1 MRMRPA
7 ETDNGPYMT
16 NLTSPTTKFL
26 DELELIMKTAY
37 EEFLFRGSGDEA
49 AAIGERLTRRTR
61 SQMVRGMSPETA
73 QRVTKML
80 GQRAKIGSFLKNETE
95 EISPLE
101 DLATLITYAIL
112 PDRDEA
118 RRHASR
124 IFYSA
129 GDQFLAAKDK
139 KSAAISF
146 TNSALCTLELF
157 YPTKEELWS
166 AHKTLS
172 VTREWRQKGSV
183 DSAYNNFQFS
193 LATKKLV
200 DIGEKSP
207 SPEIFQKILRGF
219 DRANQL
225 FHRHDHAF
233 DVGTY
238 HRNIVETLTTWLN
251 WQRSITERDCANS
264 IPELA
269 PLHNQWP
276 TASNQQLVST
286 LRVNPSALGFDQTP
300 SWVPQQSTILRQSID
315 QLPRLDDRLDAARN
329 FAHSHPDASDELEL
343 GINRL
348 RSILAPLRGQ
358 PPLPFDELE
367 AIWAT
372 KDYETYVSRG
382 LQVLSVSAIAKET
395 SHKYGQALSR
405 IREAILSMRLAWPEE
420 RLHKL
425 LRRYPS
431 ELRFTA
437 CELGR
442 LQLWEDAFHL
452 LELTRGLIAS
462 NSASLTHSENMTSA
476 SEDDFMWI
484 HLTHSPA
491 GAYAIGTQSGRYFGA
506 EFPQLSGSILASLF
520 SGFHPPGLLSPG
532 RSRETRG
539 DSVARI
545 SAALIPIAEWILNQN
560 SKTVVLQ
567 PGGYFQAFP
576 IWSVGA
582 MPDAIERGDI
592 FLFQVPS
599 QSLSA
604 NKSNPTVPCR
614 NSISVQEAAAVPY
627 QNLLPQA
634 EKECSWI
641 VETASLSWTS
651 SLEAATPGS
660 ILHAA
665 MDNDFVHFAGHSSS
679 HHDPLQSALH
689 TYAGPLTVEKILS
702 SPTKAQLIV
711 LGSCESGL
719 PQNFQLQDEYLSV
732 QSAFWYS
739 GVNYIAGT
747 HWSVGDRA
755 AAAFAT
761 AFYGTLFAK
770 ISDEDLPVSH
780 AIYLSWVK
788 AVSTLRESFTDR
800 LDWAAFSLVGNPIDG
815 LSS

>member
-1 MRMRPA
+1 
-7 ETDNGPYMT
+7 MT

-37 EEFLFRGSGDEA
+37 EEFFFQGSEQEA
-49 AAIGERLTRRTR
+49 VEVGERLTKRTR
-61 SQMVRGMSPETA
+61 SQMVRGMSPETV

-80 GQRAKIGSFLKNETE
+80 GQRAKIGSFLKNVTE
-95 EISPLE
+95 EISPLG
-101 DLATLITYAIL
+101 DLAMLITYAIL

-124 IFYSA
+124 IFYRA
-129 GDQFLAAKDK
+129 GDQFIAAKDK

-157 YPTKEELWS
+157 YPTKDELWS

-172 VTREWRQKGSV
+172 TTREWRQKGSV
-183 DSAYNNFQFS
+183 DSAYNNFQLS

-200 DIGEKSP
+200 DMGEISP
-207 SPEIFQKILRGF
+207 SPEIFQEILRGF
-219 DRANQL
+219 DRAHQL
-225 FHRHDHAF
+225 FHKHDHAF

-251 WQRSITERDCANS
+251 WQRSIAERDLANS

-276 TASNQQLVST
+276 AASNQQLVST
-286 LRVNPSALGFDQTP
+286 LRVNPSVLGFDQTP
-300 SWVPQQSTILRQSID
+300 AWVPQQSTILSQSID
-315 QLPRLDDRLDAARN
+315 QIPHFDDRLDAARN
-329 FAHSHPDASDELEL
+329 FAYSHPDATDELEL

-348 RSILAPLRGQ
+348 RGILAPLRGQ
-358 PPLPFDELE
+358 PPLPFDELD

-382 LQVLSVSAIAKET
+382 LQVLSISATAKET
-395 SHKYGQALSR
+395 SHRYGQALSR
-405 IREAILSMRLAWPEE
+405 IREAILSVRLAWPEE
-420 RLHKL
+420 RLHGL
-425 LRRYPS
+425 LRRYPE
-431 ELRFTA
+431 ELRFAA

-442 LQLWEDAFHL
+442 LQQWEDAFHL

-462 NSASLTHSENMTSA
+462 NSASLMHSGERTSA
-476 SEDDFMWI
+476 PEDEFMWI
-484 HLTHSPA
+484 HLTHSPT
-491 GAYAIGTQSGRYFGA
+491 GTYAICAQSGRYFGA
-506 EFPQLSGSILASLF
+506 EFPQLSGSILAPLF

-532 RSRETRG
+532 GSRETRR
-539 DSVARI
+539 DSVVRI
-545 SAALIPIAEWILNQN
+545 SAVLIPVVEWILNQK
-560 SKTVVLQ
+560 SKTVVLH

-576 IWSVGA
+576 IWSVGP
-582 MPDAIERGDI
+582 MPGAIERGDI

-604 NKSNPTVPCR
+604 TKSNPTAPGK
-614 NSISVQEAAAVPY
+614 NSLSVQEAATVAY
-627 QNLLPQA
+627 QNPLPLA
-634 EKECSWI
+634 EEECSWI
-641 VETASLSWTS
+641 VESAPPSLAS
-651 SLEAATPGS
+651 SLETATPGS
-660 ILHAA
+660 ILQAG

-679 HHDPLQSALH
+679 HYDPLQSALH

-702 SPTKAQLIV
+702 SPAKAQLIV

-739 GVNYIAGT
+739 GVSYVAGT

-755 AAAFAT
+755 AAEFAT
-761 AFYGTLFAK
+761 AFYGMLFDK
-770 ISDEDLPVSH
+770 IFEDDLPVSH

-788 AVSTLRESFTDR
+788 AVGTLRESFTDH

-815 LSS
+815 LSN

>member
-1 MRMRPA
+1 MI
-7 ETDNGPYMT
+7 
-16 NLTSPTTKFL
+16 SPTTKFL
-26 DELELIMKTAY
+26 DELERIMKTAY
-37 EEFLFRGSGDEA
+37 KEFLFQGSEYEA

-61 SQMVRGMSPETA
+61 SQMVRGISPETA

-80 GQRAKIGSFLKNETE
+80 GQRAKIGSFLKSETE

-101 DLATLITYAIL
+101 DLAMLITYTIL

-124 IFYSA
+124 IFYRA
-129 GDQFLAAKDK
+129 GEQFIAAKDK
-139 KSAAISF
+139 KSAAISR

-157 YPTKEELWS
+157 YPTKDELWS
-166 AHKTLS
+166 AHKILS
-172 VTREWRQKGSV
+172 TTREWRQKGSV
-183 DSAYNNFQFS
+183 DSAYNNFQLS

-200 DIGEKSP
+200 DIGEIPP

-219 DRANQL
+219 DRADQL
-225 FHRHDHAF
+225 FHKHDHAF
-233 DVGTY
+233 DIGTY

-251 WQRSITERDCANS
+251 WQRSIVERNLANS
-264 IPELA
+264 IPELDL
-269 PLHNQWP
+269 LHNQW
-276 TASNQQLVST
+276 TAASNQQLVST
-286 LRVNPSALGFDQTP
+286 LWVNPLVLGFDQIP
-300 SWVPQQSTILRQSID
+300 AWVPQQSTILSQSID
-315 QLPRLDDRLDAARN
+315 QIPNFDDRLESARN
-329 FAHSHPDASDELEL
+329 FAYSHPDATDELEL

-348 RSILAPLRGQ
+348 RGILAPLRGQ
-358 PPLPFDELE
+358 PSLPFDELD
-367 AIWAT
+367 AIWDAR
-372 KDYETYVSRG
+372 DYEAYVSHG
-382 LQVLSVSAIAKET
+382 LQELSISATAKET
-395 SHKYGQALSR
+395 SYRYGKALSR
-405 IREAILSMRLAWPEE
+405 ICEAILSMRLAWPEE
-420 RLHKL
+420 RLHKFL
-425 LRRYPS
+425 HRYPA

-442 LQLWEDAFHL
+442 LQRWEDAFHL

-462 NSASLTHSENMTSA
+462 NSASLMHSGDRTTA
-476 SEDDFMWI
+476 PEDDFMWI
-484 HLTHSPA
+484 HLTHSPT
-491 GAYAIGTQSGRYFGA
+491 GTYAICTQSGRYFGA

-520 SGFHPPGLLSPG
+520 SGLHPPGLLSSG
-532 RSRETRG
+532 RSRETRR
-539 DSVARI
+539 DAVARI
-545 SAALIPIAEWILNQN
+545 SIALIPVVEWILNQN

-567 PGGYFQAFP
+567 PGGYLQAFP
-576 IWSVGA
+576 IWSVGD
-582 MPDAIERGDI
+582 MPDAIEQGDI

-599 QSLSA
+599 KSLSA
-604 NKSNPTVPCR
+604 KKSNPTVPGK
-614 NSISVQEAAAVPY
+614 NSLAIQEAATVAY
-627 QNLLPQA
+627 QNPLPQA
-634 EKECSWI
+634 AEECSWI
-641 VETASLSWTS
+641 LQAAPPSWAC

-660 ILHAA
+660 ILQAA

-679 HHDPLQSALH
+679 HRDPLQSALH

-702 SPTKAQLIV
+702 SPAKAQLVV

-739 GVNYIAGT
+739 GANYVAGT

-770 ISDEDLPVSH
+770 ISEEDIPISH

-800 LDWAAFSLVGNPIDG
+800 LDWAAFSLMGNPIDG